1 MNDDEYDS
9 TDDDGD
15 NENHDHD
22 VGRDDDYDDDIHDP
36 HEGDL
41 ASTFPPT
48 PELERITYYPN
59 YPGDRHCH
67 HIMAS
72 IVIIFIIIDIIIHI
86 VVVQCSS
93 TNI

>member
-22 VGRDDDYDDDIHDP
+22 VGRDDDIHDP

>member
-1 MNDDEYDS
+1 MNDDEYDG
-9 TDDDGD
+9 TYDDDD
-15 NENHDHD
+15 NENHDYD
-22 VGRDDDYDDDIHDP
+22 DGGDDDYGDDIHEP

-67 HIMAS
+67 LCKHCHHHRQCHHCLHCSFTSTSS
-72 IVIIFIIIDIIIHI
+72 IF
-86 VVVQCSS
+86 
-93 TNI
+93 N